1 MKYMFD
7 TNICIYARKGM
18 FPALANRLPNVRKG
32 DACIS
37 VITYGEL
44 LVGAAKSTQS
54 AAALAAVERTT
65 SLLSVYP
72 LDEDVAETYADIRAH
87 LEHKGTPIGT
97 NDLWIGAHALT
108 LGVTL
113 ITNNDKEFKRIPKLK
128 IENWTK

>member
-1 MKYMFD
+1 MFD

-44 LVGAAKSTQS
+44 LTGAAKSNQS
-54 AAALAAVERTT
+54 VAARAAIARTT

-72 LDEDVAETYADIRAH
+72 LDEDVAETYADIRAY
-87 LEHKGTPIGT
+87 LEGKGTPIGR